1 MHAHLGPTLYIPM
14 PYIRH
19 NYQASEKQCHEKKI
33 TEKETWM
40 DYNPGGLRKG
50 YRPIE

>member
-19 NYQASEKQCHEKKI
+19 YYQASEKQCQEKKI

-40 DYNPGGLRKG
+40 DYIIRAD
-50 YRPIE
+50 